1 MSHSDVVEIAVVD
14 HGAGVPAADWDRMF
28 LPFQRLDEHDT
39 GPHSGLGLAIV
50 RGFVDAMGGSVTPSR
65 TVGGGLTM
73 TITLARSDQV
83 TQRPTTHRPDVP

>member
-14 HGAGVPAADWDRMF
+14 HGAGVPPRDWDRMF

-50 RGFVDAMGGSVTPSR
+50 RGFVDAMGGTVTPSR
-65 TVGGGLTM
+65 TPGGGLTM
-73 TITLARSDQV
+73 TITLARADHAAD
-83 TQRPTTHRPDVP
+83 RPEADHPGAP